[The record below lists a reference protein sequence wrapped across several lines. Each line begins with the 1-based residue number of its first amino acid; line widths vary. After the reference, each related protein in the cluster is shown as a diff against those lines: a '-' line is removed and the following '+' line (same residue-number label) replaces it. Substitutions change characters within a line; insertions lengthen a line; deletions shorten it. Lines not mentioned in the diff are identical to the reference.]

1 MTGRRADDREA
12 FGVTDLDE
20 RNRSN
25 IQRPRHGLKGKTSP
39 SNSATS
45 VIELVGIY
53 NFPRNMST

>member
-1 MTGRRADDREA
+1 MTGRHADDRET
-12 FGVTDLDE
+12 FGATDLDA
-20 RNRSN
+20 RNPSN
-25 IQRPRHGLKGKTSP
+25 IQRARQGLKGKTSP